1 MYPMVDL
8 PNILYHDLS
17 TDAGTRPPRE
27 EDDVVVEAADEL
39 FCRGDGIVVVVA
51 ADVHDDEVV
60 ADGSRPCRM
69 TPIREAFRRTAI
81 ELNILL
87 LFLSYD
93 NVNNKRGR
101 HDASPLG
108 PLGVEMKVSEKASSS
123 QFTSTVRPPY
133 VVRDS
138 VRKVR

>member
-39 FCRGDGIVVVVA
+39 FCRGDGIVVLVA

-69 TPIREAFRRTAI
+69 TLIREALRGTAI

-93 NVNNKRGR
+93 NYNNKRGR
-101 HDASPLG
+101 FSSVG
-108 PLGVEMKVSEKASSS
+108 PLGVEMKMSEKRRRLNLP
-123 QFTSTVRPPY
+123 QLYVPRMLYVTV
-133 VVRDS
+133 
-138 VRKVR
+138 